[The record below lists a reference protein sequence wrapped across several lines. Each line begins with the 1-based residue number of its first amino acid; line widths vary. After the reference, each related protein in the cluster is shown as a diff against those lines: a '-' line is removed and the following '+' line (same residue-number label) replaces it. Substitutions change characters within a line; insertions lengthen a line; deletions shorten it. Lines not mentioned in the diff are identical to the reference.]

1 MKFLILALSFIAT
14 LPAFSAPVELIFTE
28 HKQALHT
35 YAGPVIKNG
44 TFSQRLDH
52 FSADTRVFKQRY
64 WSTDT
69 YASGSAPVLLYICGE
84 SACGSGAVM
93 GMLSAHAA
101 NLKARAIAVEHR
113 YYGQSQPFTD
123 LATENLKYL
132 STDQAIA
139 DLIYF
144 KTVMQSQGYNGKW
157 IVMGGSYAGALA
169 ADLRAQAPEH
179 FVGALASSAAVRPL
193 KDLTEYDH
201 YLARI
206 AGPDCVPDIQK
217 VLNEVETEI
226 VTDEGF
232 TRTLKKFSVTN
243 ISRREDFIYLLADI
257 ASGALQFGLRD
268 KFCQGL
274 HEKGVS
280 GYVATKAEVDKI
292 QDLSLYSAEAAE
304 KTELSRFTGAV
315 AMRQWFYQ
323 SCTEY
328 GFWQNASTDNSLRV
342 RSTQINPEY
351 HDRLCQRLF
360 QMPAASEVDYI
371 FKARYL
377 PLLDA
382 TTSNIFF
389 TNGSNDPWRPTQLIP
404 SFATNPQTPMLTIEG
419 ASHCE
424 DLYRGG
430 TPAVMNAKARFQELA
445 REWLTQKPV
454 KK

>member
-1 MKFLILALSFIAT
+1 MKFLFLALTFLTT
-14 LPAFSAPVELIFTE
+14 LPAFSAPIELIFAE
-28 HKQALHT
+28 RKQALNILV
-35 YAGPVIKNG
+35 GPVIKAG

-52 FSADTRVFKQRY
+52 FSSDTRVFKQRY

-84 SACGSGAVM
+84 SACGQGAVM

-113 YYGQSQPFTD
+113 YYGQSQPFGD
-123 LATENLKYL
+123 LSTENLKYL

-144 KTVMQSQGYNGKW
+144 KTAMQSQGYNGKW

-169 ADLRAQAPEH
+169 ANLRKQAPEH

-217 VLNEVETEI
+217 VLIQVEANI

-232 TRTLKKFSVTN
+232 AQTLKKFSVTN

-257 ASGALQFGLRD
+257 ASGALQFGMRD
-268 KFCQGL
+268 KFCQNL
-274 HEKGVS
+274 RERGVD
-280 GYVATKAEVDKI
+280 GYAAVKTEVDKI

-304 KTELSRFTGAV
+304 KTELSRFTGSV

-328 GFWQNASTDNSLRV
+328 GFWQNASTDNNLRV

-360 QMPAASEVDYI
+360 QMSAASEIDHI
-371 FKARYL
+371 FNTRYL
-377 PLLDA
+377 PLLDSS
-382 TTSNIFF
+382 TSKIFY
-389 TNGSNDPWRPTQLIP
+389 TNGTNDPWRPTQLIP
-404 SFATNPQTPMLTIEG
+404 NLTTNPQTPMLTIEG

-424 DLYRGG
+424 NLYRGG
-430 TPAVMNAKARFQELA
+430 TPQVMAAKAQFQDLV
-445 REWLTQKPV
+445 REWLK
-454 KK
+454 